1 MGVGYNIQSMDDTR
15 DVTQDG
21 QQDVDEE
28 ISTASALQEDTD
40 GRQED
45 GKNDLADIAGGESHV
60 GGWLV
65 GMKIDR
71 FGWIECWERG
81 LGLDGMRE

>member
-1 MGVGYNIQSMDDTR
+1 VDDTG

-45 GKNDLADIAGGESHV
+45 GKNDLADIAGGERHDVCLFCKSSREARSKGCVKVV
-60 GGWLV
+60 GKVGW
-65 GMKIDR
+65 
-71 FGWIECWERG
+71 
-81 LGLDGMRE
+81 

>member
-1 MGVGYNIQSMDDTR
+1 MDDTR

-28 ISTASALQEDTD
+28 ISTTSALQEDTE

-45 GKNDLADIAGGESHV
+45 GKNDLADIAGGERH
-60 GGWLV
+60 
-65 GMKIDR
+65 
-71 FGWIECWERG
+71 
-81 LGLDGMRE
+81 DGEW